1 MVDNLKRL
9 QDAAVA
15 ALDTLNFYYKK
26 YPDDQLK
33 LSPVIT
39 ELKYSLA
46 EPKPCVCTNPSCN
59 IYDRCLK
66 GSGNERR

>member
-1 MVDNLKRL
+1 MIDNLKRL

-33 LSPVIT
+33 LSPIIT

-46 EPKPCVCTNPSCN
+46 EPQPCVCTNP
-59 IYDRCLK
+59 
-66 GSGNERR
+66 